1 MKKFAIF
8 MMVAL
13 GMTAASCT
21 QKSVEAS
28 DQDVETVDSISTVDT
43 DTVDVDTL
51 DVCPD

>member
-28 DQDVETVDSISTVDT
+28 DQDIETVDSIS
-43 DTVDVDTL
+43 VDVDTL